1 MKKFLAAAIVLFP
14 NSTFAVEVVINAT
27 RIIVAHR
34 LSTIARRNF
43 CRLGQT
49 PDGLTEENCL

>member
-43 CRLGQT
+43 CQLGQT